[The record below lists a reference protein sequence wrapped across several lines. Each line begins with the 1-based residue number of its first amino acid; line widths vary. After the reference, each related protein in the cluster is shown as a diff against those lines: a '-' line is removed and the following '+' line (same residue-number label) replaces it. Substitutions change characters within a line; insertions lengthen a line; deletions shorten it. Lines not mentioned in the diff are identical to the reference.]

1 MLLLLLLLSGIAS
14 PAPVGPTALV
24 FCNDDHTVD
33 IQIDR
38 VDDVDEWNAT
48 EWRLASNAACDP
60 TLDVANEG
68 VNYEN
73 LTLPDCSYESIQNA
87 GNIKYIL
94 KIEARKQP
102 YMGGTL
108 QVRAYDH
115 LYFVSCEYDN
125 QNRSIAS
132 FVPIVNRDD
141 NATGMENEVAMSTI
155 ATFKSTTKFTY
166 QH

>member
-1 MLLLLLLLSGIAS
+1 M
-14 PAPVGPTALV
+14 GPTATV
-24 FCNDDHTVD
+24 YCKDDHTVD

-38 VDDVDEWNAT
+38 VDDVDEWNAD
-48 EWRLASNAACDP
+48 EWRLANNAACDP
-60 TLDVANEG
+60 TLDVMNEV

-73 LTLPDCSYESIQNA
+73 LTLPDCSYDSIQND

-94 KIEARKQP
+94 KIEARKP
-102 YMGGTL
+102 DPVVTP

-132 FVPIVNRDD
+132 FVPIVNRND
-141 NATGMENEVAMSTI
+141 NDTGMGNEVAMSTI